1 MNRTGRSRPRTRL
14 HFETDLPLAVGGCA
28 DITDPNHENA
38 AEKQS
43 HEWFWCQRVVR
54 LRMDELP
61 DGTEEIAVELEY
73 FEQRPSGGS
82 STFIE
87 QTDAD
92 ANPGAR

>member
-1 MNRTGRSRPRTRL
+1 LNRTGRSRPRTRL
-14 HFETDLPLAVGGCA
+14 HFETDLPLAVDGCA
-28 DITDPNHENA
+28 DISEPNPEKA

-43 HEWFWCQRVVR
+43 REWFWCQRVVR

-61 DGTEEIAVELEY
+61 YGTEQIAVEFEY
-73 FEQRPSGGS
+73 FEQLPSGSS
-82 STFIE
+82 STFLE